1 MILLF
6 CSCNQK
12 AEKQKTEQNSEP
24 NIESNAE
31 LKAELKAES
40 ELDTDYSTSAE
51 LFAKD
56 VLKEN
61 LRKHTFEIAD
71 LEKPVHAQ
79 IFYNVGLQKIEAYSN
94 KNYPKNSK
102 PNYYEHFTLF
112 VATYN
117 SEINA
122 LKTFELIKECTKKQ
136 LNEIERAEKEFLLR
150 IDALNI
156 GVKPGGMIVQS
167 GKQIFSLVETCRETP
182 IGGTWKD
189 YEDKFIGYIVK
200 NREEIEVLNSDCG
213 KMTNYIIEKRKAS
226 R

>member
-24 NIESNAE
+24 NIESN
-31 LKAELKAES
+31 AELKAES

-94 KNYPKNSK
+94 KNYPKNSE